1 MKPLSLR
8 VVIADDH
15 SAVRAGIHHVIE
27 ASGGASIMGTARNSS
42 ELLELLGRVECD
54 VLITGYAMPGGRHG
68 DGMFLFRLIR
78 QRFPELRIVV
88 LTMLD
93 NPGIV
98 HSLLK
103 LGITCILSKSDSMS
117 HLMPAVHVAYAD
129 GRYLS
134 PTIAEVADSITT
146 SRAQI
151 HALSGRELEVIRLY
165 VSGMTVNEIA
175 ERLNRSKKTI
185 SSQKGAAMLKLG
197 LKRDLDLL
205 RYGLES
211 GLVGGDARMVV
222 QRAH

>member
-27 ASGGASIMGTARNSS
+27 AAGGASIMGTARDSS
-42 ELLELLGRVECD
+42 ELLDLLGRLPCD
-54 VLITGYAMPGGRHG
+54 VLVTGYAMRGGRYG
-68 DGMFLFRLIR
+68 DGVHLFRLLR
-78 QRFPELRIVV
+78 RRFPNLRIVV
-88 LTMLD
+88 QTQD
-93 NPGIV
+93 SPGII
-98 HSLLK
+98 HALLQ

-117 HLMPAVHVAYAD
+117 HLMPAVHVAYAE

-134 PTIAEVADSITT
+134 PTIADVAESMTS

-151 HALSGRELEVIRLY
+151 HELSGRELEVVRLY
-165 VSGMTVNEIA
+165 LSGMTVNEIA

-211 GLVGGDARMVV
+211 GLVGGEVRPAAPRP
-222 QRAH
+222 H